1 VSSPQLRRFNTLS
14 LVFTLSIRGIH
25 SRGGSCGRDWWSEE
39 RDYRYNKRQFH
50 GLHLTAYFVVNV
62 CDVHYIE
69 HIIVEVTAEH
79 TTQYVKCD
87 VRPAGMTRVYQ
98 PANQGEDMQRT
109 EDRMIFLISAA
120 EQ

>member
-1 VSSPQLRRFNTLS
+1 MQQ
-14 LVFTLSIRGIH
+14 
-25 SRGGSCGRDWWSEE
+25 
-39 RDYRYNKRQFH
+39 RQFH

-79 TTQYVKCD
+79 TTKYVKCD